1 MYMWNYH
8 KSYFNKKHG
17 YFRLKKQQQQNRNAL
32 HVHLAGSLLPLS
44 CGS

>member
-17 YFRLKKQQQQNRNAL
+17 YFRLKKQQNRNAL

>member
-17 YFRLKKQQQQNRNAL
+17 YFRLKKQQQNRNAL
-32 HVHLAGSLLPLS
+32 HMHLAGSLLPLS